1 MSGGARSVSIVT
13 QTCVR
18 PERAEDF
25 ARWQVETSN
34 FITNFPG
41 FIEQRLMPPK
51 PPLQVDWVILQ
62 RFTDLESAQR
72 WLVSPERQTR
82 IEGAAPMLVGRDDV
96 HIVQDDAGAARASP
110 VSAVISTRVK
120 PGKEAEYRA
129 WERKIAA
136 AQSKARGLQGYRFEP
151 AVPGVQEDNVAILRF
166 DNEANLQAWLDSPER
181 KKLLDEAAPL
191 TEEFHT
197 RMAHTGFEQWFRDVA
212 GPGSAP
218 PPVWK
223 MDFLVLLML
232 YPVVFL
238 WSIWFGLPVLAGK
251 YQMNFAIALFV
262 GNIFSVGLTGFL
274 VPWVANRF
282 GWWLA
287 PSANGWN
294 KANLL
299 GTGIILALYAAMV
312 GGFYFAS
319 P

>member
-1 MSGGARSVSIVT
+1 MSDSARSVSIVT

-25 ARWQVETSN
+25 ARWQGETSN
-34 FITNFPG
+34 FISNFPG

-62 RFTDLESAQR
+62 RFVDRASAQR
-72 WLVSPERQTR
+72 WLESPERQVR
-82 IEGAAPMLVGRDDV
+82 IEGASPMLVGRDDV
-96 HIVQDDAGAARASP
+96 HIVQDDAGAARSAP

-120 PGKEAEYRA
+120 PGKEAEYRV

-136 AQSKARGLQGYRFEP
+136 AQSKAPGLQGYRFEP
-151 AVPGVQEDNVAILRF
+151 AVPGVQEDYVAILRF
-166 DNEANLQAWLDSPER
+166 DSEENLQAWLDSPER
-181 KKLLDEAAPL
+181 KKLVEEAAPL
-191 TEEFHT
+191 TVEFHT
-197 RMAHTGFEQWFRDVA
+197 RMARTGFEQWFRD
-212 GPGSAP
+212 GSGAP
-218 PPVWK
+218 SQAPVWK

-238 WSIWFGLPVLAGK
+238 WSIWFGLPVLAAK
-251 YQMNFAIALFV
+251 YNMNFAIALFI
-262 GNIFSVGLTGFL
+262 GNIFSVGLTGFM

-299 GTGIILALYAAMV
+299 GTGIILALFAAMV